1 MDARQRS
8 GETEQRVSSPKELK
22 AYLRVITPGV
32 WMILTV
38 IIVLLCGM
46 IVFSAMTTLESSVVG
61 RGKAMQDNP
70 SWDLLVE
77 LPDGQGE
84 RVKRD
89 MTVRA
94 GGSAGKVLYT
104 YNEGLKTY
112 AAVEMDRDARPLPD
126 GEYEAVIKVED
137 IRPIRFL
144 WN

>member
-1 MDARQRS
+1 MHARQH
-8 GETEQRVSSPKELK
+8 GNEPEHRVSSPKELK
-22 AYLRVITPGV
+22 EYLRVITPGV

-38 IIVLLCGM
+38 IIVLLGGM
-46 IVFSAMTTLESSVVG
+46 IAFSAMTTLESSVVG
-61 RGKAMQDNP
+61 RGRAVQDNP

-77 LPDGQGE
+77 LPEGQEE
-84 RVKRD
+84 RVKSD

-94 GGSAGKVLYT
+94 GGSTGKVLYT
-104 YNEGLKTY
+104 FEESRKTY
-112 AAVEMDRDARPLPD
+112 AAVAMDKDTRPLAD